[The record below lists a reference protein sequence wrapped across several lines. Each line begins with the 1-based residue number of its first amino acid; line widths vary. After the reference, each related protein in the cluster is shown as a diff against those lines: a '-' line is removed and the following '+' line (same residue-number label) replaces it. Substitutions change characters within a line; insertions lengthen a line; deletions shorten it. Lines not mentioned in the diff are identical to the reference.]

1 MPTVQ
6 DLGTKASSQA
16 FFEDFLNCGGLSAV
30 VNVLQPES
38 LQQDT
43 NYSTR
48 QGCYSVCLQLARSVY
63 LTHLTVLIQYAQVRV
78 STLIYT

>member
-48 QGCYSVCLQLARSVY
+48 QGCYSVCLQLARYVCTTSLSVC
-63 LTHLTVLIQYAQVRV
+63 VNC
-78 STLIYT
+78 TLIYM